1 MVWTPVVSG
10 PLVMYHIV
18 GFSFTGCGL
27 IAWRRRPDSG
37 VEPLMTASGFLLYAW
52 PVLGQLPSAE
62 LKTVAEILED
72 LWGIPLVALLL
83 THHSAGTP
91 VQPQ

>member
-1 MVWTPVVSG
+1 
-10 PLVMYHIV
+10 
-18 GFSFTGCGL
+18 
-27 IAWRRRPDSG
+27 
-37 VEPLMTASGFLLYAW
+37 MTASGFLLYAW

-83 THHSAGTP
+83 THHSAGRLSNLSDRLLVAPFVVLVSATMELCTSLVCVTP
-91 VQPQ
+91 C